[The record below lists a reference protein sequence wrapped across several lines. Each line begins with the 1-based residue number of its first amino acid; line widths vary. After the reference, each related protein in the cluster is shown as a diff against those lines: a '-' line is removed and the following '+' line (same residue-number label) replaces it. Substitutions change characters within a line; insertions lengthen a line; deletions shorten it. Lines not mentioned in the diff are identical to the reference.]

1 MVQGTGSLTG
11 RAPLRVAFTVIPRRI
26 WAGGHNYQSNL
37 FAALNRYRQGEI
49 APVVFAGEQDDAAD
63 LEALSHIP
71 GVETAQSAAFDRRRA
86 GLAAALSLGLD
97 YAAVAEFRERKVDA
111 VFESARFFGWRLPYP
126 AVAWFPDFQHQRLPQ
141 LFSPAER
148 WQRELGFRVQ
158 IASGRTIMLSSES
171 ALRDCQRLYPGATR
185 QTSVVR
191 FATQPPPDLLTAN
204 PSDVI
209 EQYGLPSKYFYLP
222 NQFWRHK
229 NHQVVVD
236 ALAILAK
243 RGDDVVVA
251 VSGSKG
257 DPREPD
263 YFDRIMRQVAGRG
276 LEKNFRYLGMVP
288 LPHVYALLRAATALI
303 NPSRFEGWS
312 TTVEEAKSFDVPM
325 ILSNIDVHREQ
336 TKGEASYFGVNDPS
350 SLADILAEAFQN
362 SEPALA
368 RNLLPDLGAR
378 VAAFASDFVGI
389 LKKAAVFFAREA
401 T

>member
-1 MVQGTGSLTG
+1 LIA
-11 RAPLRVAFTVIPRRI
+11 RAPLRVAFTIIPRRI
-26 WAGGHNYQSNL
+26 WAGGYNYQSNL
-37 FAALNRYRQGEI
+37 FAALNRHRQGEI

-63 LEALSHIP
+63 LEALARTP

-97 YAAVAEFRERKVDA
+97 YAAVAEFRERKVDV

-126 AVAWFPDFQHQRLPQ
+126 AVAWLPDFQHQRLQQ
-141 LFSPAER
+141 LFSPAAR
-148 WQRELGFRVQ
+148 WRREFGFRVQ
-158 IASGRTIMLSSES
+158 IGSGRTIMLSSES
-171 ALRDCQRLYPGATR
+171 ALRDYQKLYPGAAHR
-185 QTSVVR
+185 TSVVR
-191 FATQPPPDLLTAN
+191 FATQPQPELLTAN
-204 PSDVI
+204 PPDVI
-209 EQYGLPSKYFYLP
+209 EQYGLPSRYFYLP

-251 VSGSKG
+251 ASGSKG

-263 YFDRIMRQVAGRG
+263 YFDSIMRQVVGLG

-312 TTVEEAKSFDVPM
+312 TTVEEAKSFGVPM
-325 ILSNIDVHREQ
+325 ILSDIDVHLEQ
-336 TKGEASYFGVNDPS
+336 TDGEASYFGVDKPAV
-350 SLADILAEAFQN
+350 LADHLLHAMQKSGPSVIRDLQ
-362 SEPALA
+362 P
-368 RNLLPDLGAR
+368 NLDER
-378 VAAFASDFVGI
+378 VAAFAADFVLTI
-389 LKKAAVFFAREA
+389 QNAMREGA
-401 T
+401 SRQPERP